1 MRHKKRNFTLFPF
14 ASSFSE
20 PFDQVSSE
28 LCAATMLPDLLS
40 SPECTRKTHAFKD
53 WSSYVA
59 EDRFIASS
67 MKKITLRRTKD
78 DVTIFQSLS
87 SRMNILTGAMIWL
100 TFVRELKLGDS
111 AQQNRLKPSFWARAI
126 KNPYTNTC
134 FHWNRWWLQSGF
146 SRCDVLLSD

>member
-1 MRHKKRNFTLFPF
+1 MRRLGLIDLSQKDPAFLLSPSECVRHKKRNFTLFRF

-59 EDRFIASS
+59 EEYRFIASS
-67 MKKITLRRTKD
+67 MKKITLRRKKD
-78 DVTIFQSLS
+78 AVTIFQSLS
-87 SRMNILTGAMIWL
+87 SQVNILTRAMIWL
-100 TFVRELKLGDS
+100 TFGRDYEIG
-111 AQQNRLKPSFWARAI
+111 R
-126 KNPYTNTC
+126 
-134 FHWNRWWLQSGF
+134 
-146 SRCDVLLSD
+146 

>member
-1 MRHKKRNFTLFPF
+1 MRRIGLIDLSQKDPAFLLSPSECMRHKKRNLTLFPF

-53 WSSYVA
+53 WRSYVA
-59 EDRFIASS
+59 EEYRFIASS

-87 SRMNILTGAMIWL
+87 SRMSILTGAIIWL
-100 TFVRELKLGDS
+100 TFVRDYEIG
-111 AQQNRLKPSFWARAI
+111 R
-126 KNPYTNTC
+126 
-134 FHWNRWWLQSGF
+134 
-146 SRCDVLLSD
+146 

>member
-1 MRHKKRNFTLFPF
+1 MRRIGLIDLSQKDPTFLLSPSECVRHKKRNFTLFPF

-28 LCAATMLPDLLS
+28 FCAATMLPDLLS

-59 EDRFIASS
+59 EEYRFIASS
-67 MKKITLRRTKD
+67 MKKD

-87 SRMNILTGAMIWL
+87 SQMNILTRAMIWL
-100 TFVRELKLGDS
+100 TFGRDYEIG
-111 AQQNRLKPSFWARAI
+111 R
-126 KNPYTNTC
+126 
-134 FHWNRWWLQSGF
+134 
-146 SRCDVLLSD
+146 

>member
-59 EDRFIASS
+59 EEYRFIASS

-87 SRMNILTGAMIWL
+87 SRMSILTGAMTWL
-100 TFVRELKLGDS
+100 TFVRDYEIGRQRSTTSTEAK
-111 AQQNRLKPSFWARAI
+111 F
-126 KNPYTNTC
+126 
-134 FHWNRWWLQSGF
+134 
-146 SRCDVLLSD
+146 LSPRD